1 VTQGFT
7 CPRGAGDPERGLSPL
22 LTQLPLKA
30 GRDEFIILNSA
41 LSQYTHTQFQE
52 VYGPIAP
59 VVWLNPKDAE
69 TLNIKDGGEVEFY
82 NELGYV
88 VVEAVVT
95 DRVPR
100 GVLWSPRQL
109 TGLRG
114 RAQNLLVPPTTQ
126 RIGGGPVFNLT
137 RVRLRPRGDGPAP
150 VG

>member
-1 VTQGFT
+1 M
-7 CPRGAGDPERGLSPL
+7 
-22 LTQLPLKA
+22 KA

-69 TLNIKDGGEVEFY
+69 TLNIRDGGEVELY
-82 NELGYV
+82 NELGCV

-126 RIGGGPVFNLT
+126 RIRGGPTFNST
-137 RVRLRPRGDGPAP
+137 RVRVRPRGRWSHSSRLRGRGLNPAL
-150 VG
+150 GSQELG